1 MATITIT
8 RHLDVMVSVFNQ
20 NAIRFIITS
29 GVIPTVTIEGINFMP
44 TKVNTIGSVD
54 TYEFDLTDIL
64 RYVIGFPP
72 LICNPE
78 FYPIQKALTIYIS
91 APDAETK
98 QEQTVL
104 SFGCQKIGETYRM
117 ISVHNGGAFDTIYH
131 DSGAVGF
138 YFRFPSGYY
147 YYAIQ
152 GLEGAGLVG
161 VDLVNGYNNLQ
172 ITEAMYFASGRFIVY
187 DSFGDSKVGFDVV
200 YNNYYQSLPD
210 NTNYKQ
216 LQWINA
222 DGSWSKYYFR
232 LTASGND
239 VKSSNPIPIYTAVHA
254 DIVGKSRDIT
264 KEKKSTIQLDIVTT
278 DEEHFRQLCEIAES
292 PCILYD
298 EKILCSVKSAPTSTS
313 LCRQNLKFNLTL
325 EYDNYVATY

>member
-20 NAIRFIITS
+20 NAIRFIITT
-29 GVIPTVTIEGINFMP
+29 GVIPTVTIEGVDFMP

-54 TYEFDLTDIL
+54 TYEFDLTDIV

-78 FYPIQKALTIYIS
+78 FNPIQKALTIYIS
-91 APDAETK
+91 GLGAETK
-98 QEQTVL
+98 TESTVL
-104 SFGCQKIGETYRM
+104 SFGCQKIGETNRLVN
-117 ISVHNGGAFDTIYH
+117 VHNSGAFDAIYH

-138 YFRFPSGYY
+138 YFPFSSGYY

-172 ITEAMYFASGRFIVY
+172 ITATTYLTNGILTIY
-187 DSFGDSKVGFDVV
+187 DSMEEAILAFDVV
-200 YNNYYQSLPD
+200 YNDYYYSLPD

-222 DGSWSKYYFR
+222 DGAWSKYFFR
-232 LTASGND
+232 QTSSGSD
-239 VKSSNPIPIYTAVHA
+239 VKSSNQIPIYEAIHA
-254 DIVGKSRDIT
+254 NIVGKSRDIT
-264 KEKKSTIQLDIVTT
+264 KEKKSTIQLDIVAT

-298 EKILCSVKSAPTSTS
+298 DKILCSVKSAPADTA
-313 LCRQNLKFNLTL
+313 LCRQNLYFKLTL
-325 EYDNYVATY
+325 EYDNYVPTY